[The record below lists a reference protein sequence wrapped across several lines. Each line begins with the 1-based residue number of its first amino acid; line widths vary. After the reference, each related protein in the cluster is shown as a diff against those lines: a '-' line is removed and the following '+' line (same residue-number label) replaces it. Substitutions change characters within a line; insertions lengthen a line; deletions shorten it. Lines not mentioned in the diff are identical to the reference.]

1 MPNIFIN
8 ILHLHYLEGK
18 DGEGEDDDGGDAGR
32 NDHSVRVILHA
43 HLFALHMMREYCWG
57 PQMGKQYNYH
67 AKDDSLRYCEC
78 CQ

>member
-43 HLFALHMMREYCWG
+43 HLFALHMMKG
-57 PQMGKQYNYH
+57 I
-67 AKDDSLRYCEC
+67 
-78 CQ
+78 